1 VTTPTQAEVL
11 IEKLIPDGK
20 ALGRL
25 EDGRVV
31 IVEGAV
37 PGDRLQL
44 EEVSESKGLIQA
56 RAFRVLMPSP
66 LRVSPRCP
74 VVAQC
79 GGCDWMVLGAE
90 QQRLGKLAVL
100 TEALLRTG
108 KIDVRDQP
116 PTLFSGRLRDG
127 YRGRVRLQVAGE
139 RIGFYHRGSHQLVE
153 PNHCAV
159 SSPLLNAALGELRT
173 MARACPGALGC
184 FSWLEL
190 RHGSEGTVSVQL
202 QRNET
207 PLTEAGRSWLQAL
220 RGKFIVVTSTD
231 EAESPEAWQRF
242 QLTADTYMLSPA
254 AAFTQVNWEVNQL
267 LIERVVVGA
276 VTRGI
281 GTFLDAYAGSGNFAL
296 PLLARGLS
304 GLAVESNRVAVLAA
318 REAARRQGLPSAGF
332 VAADACAFAA
342 ELRQKGQKF
351 ELVLVDPPRAGVKSG
366 LADLASLATG
376 WFGMCS
382 CNPVT
387 LARDLRLLLDLGFEL
402 DQVEAFDMFPQTH
415 HIETLAWLR
424 APAALAAPVGAT
436 YKSSACAY

>member
-1 VTTPTQAEVL
+1 VTTPNEAEVL
-11 IEKLIPDGK
+11 VEKLIPDGK

-25 EDGRVV
+25 VDGRVV
-31 IVEGAV
+31 IVAGAV

-44 EEVSESKGLIQA
+44 EEVSESKGLVQA
-56 RAFRVLMPSP
+56 RAFRVLSPSP

-139 RIGFYHRGSHQLVE
+139 RIGFYQRGSHQLVE
-153 PNHCAV
+153 PSHCAV

-173 MARACPGALGC
+173 MARAWPGALEC

-202 QRNET
+202 QRNEAA
-207 PLTEAGRSWLQAL
+207 LSEAGRSWLQAL
-220 RGKFIVVTSTD
+220 RGKFIVVTSAS

-254 AAFTQVNWEVNQL
+254 AAFTQVNWEVNRM

-304 GLAVESNRVAVLAA
+304 GLAVESNRAAVLAA

-332 VAADACAFAA
+332 VAADASAFAA
-342 ELRQKGQKF
+342 ELRQKGQNF
-351 ELVLVDPPRAGVKSG
+351 ELVLLDPPRAGVKSG
-366 LADLASLATG
+366 LAELARLATG
-376 WFGMCS
+376 WLGMCS

-424 APAALAAPVGAT
+424 APA
-436 YKSSACAY
+436 SSTKH